1 MPMIST
7 FGATYCNINSVVEV
21 LSEKTGYGRVDDSD
35 ITAQAG
41 RIFGTPKAK
50 LEQVFSGT
58 GQMFNR
64 FTHEKEYCIAQI
76 KQALA
81 QRLID
86 EDGLMIN
93 GFVGQLIPKSVSH
106 VFRVCLIADLESR
119 IEAVIREKNLSEEEA
134 LYRLRGEDEDR
145 AAWLH
150 RIHHTDDPWEPSLY
164 DVVASTDKLTATEI
178 ADLVCTKLKNDA
190 VQPTAR
196 SMNAINDFLL
206 ASRVEAAMFGAG
218 HDVHVEA
225 RVGTVTLTINRQVLL
240 LGRLKQEL
248 ESILEKILGV
258 HSVRIAKKATNESH
272 TIHRSSAGEK
282 GPHVLLVDDEREFVQ
297 GLSER
302 LTVRHMLT
310 TVNYDGESA
319 LETLKDTTPEV
330 MVLDLKMLGIDGIE
344 VLRRVKRE
352 RPEVEVIILTGYGSE
367 ANKDAC
373 MAMGAFAYLEK
384 PVDIEA
390 LNNAIR
396 TVHERAQGYY
406 SPGAPM

>member
-1 MPMIST
+1 MPLIST
-7 FGATYCNINSVVEV
+7 FGATYCNITSVVEV
-21 LSEKTGYGRVDDSD
+21 LSEKTGYDRTDDAD
-35 ITAQAG
+35 ITARAG
-41 RIFGTPKAK
+41 RIFGTPKTK
-50 LEQVFSGT
+50 LEQVFSVT
-58 GQMFNR
+58 GQTFNR
-64 FTHEKEYCIAQI
+64 FTHEKEYCIAQL

-81 QRLID
+81 QRLIG
-86 EDGLMIN
+86 EGSLMIN

-106 VFRVCLIADLESR
+106 VVRVCLVADLETR
-119 IEAVIREKNLSEEEA
+119 IETVIREKNLSEEEA
-134 LYRLRGEDEDR
+134 IYRLRGEDEDR
-145 AAWLH
+145 AAWIH

-164 DVVASTDKLTATEI
+164 DVVASTDKLTAAEI

-190 VQPTAR
+190 VQPTDS
-196 SMNAINDFLL
+196 SMNAVNDFLL

-225 RVGTVTLTINRQVLL
+225 RAGTVTLTMNRRVLL

-248 ESILEKILGV
+248 ESILEKMLGV
-258 HSVRIAKKATNESH
+258 HSVRIAKKATNESDSF
-272 TIHRSSAGEK
+272 HRSSTGETA
-282 GPHVLLVDDEREFVQ
+282 PHVLLVDDEREFVQ

-367 ANKDAC
+367 ANRAAC
-373 MAMGAFAYLEK
+373 MAMGAFCVFGK
-384 PVDIEA
+384 
-390 LNNAIR
+390 
-396 TVHERAQGYY
+396 TGGYR
-406 SPGAPM
+406 SS